1 MAEAHLVMPP
11 DPTLLG
17 SQTQASIREFDPA
30 FVQRLDWVLEVP
42 VSQGTDMLQLAPCRC
57 HPALLSCTRGRT
69 SWVCFIASP
78 TQLLISLL
86 GSQLELNFSLIICA
100 GIEAIDLRV
109 HQSQCANCKHL

>member
-1 MAEAHLVMPP
+1 
-11 DPTLLG
+11 
-17 SQTQASIREFDPA
+17 
-30 FVQRLDWVLEVP
+30 
-42 VSQGTDMLQLAPCRC
+42 MLQLAPCRC

-109 HQSQCANCKHL
+109 QTSPSVPTASISDVTIAMPKTAAVVGALMLLGRMLLLTF